1 LLKDKFRIIIY
12 IQPLSI
18 YYERTRVCRFYK
30 GKYTS
35 KLFLIIGSNG
45 SIQEIKCQSS
55 SQFIKHLNFIK
66 EKINKEEIRY
76 MDLD

>member
-1 LLKDKFRIIIY
+1 MEDLEYVDLIKVNI
-12 IQPLSI
+12 P
-18 YYERTRVCRFYK
+18 
-30 GKYTS
+30 S
-35 KLFLIIGSNG
+35 KSFLIIGSNG